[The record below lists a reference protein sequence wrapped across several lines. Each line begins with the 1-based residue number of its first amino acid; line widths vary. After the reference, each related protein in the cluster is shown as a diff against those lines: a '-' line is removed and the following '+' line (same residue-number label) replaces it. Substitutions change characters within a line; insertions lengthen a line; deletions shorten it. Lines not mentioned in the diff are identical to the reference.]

1 VGAIGL
7 EIAVIVL
14 LTLANGLFAASE
26 LALVSARRSR
36 LESMADAGNGRA
48 RLALSLAERPGTLLS
63 TVQVGITLIT
73 IVNSIF
79 AGERLVRYLEP
90 PLRPALGGYSG
101 TVAYV
106 LVVLIVTFVS
116 LVLGE
121 LAPKRLALRDP
132 ERLAVAVAPLM
143 RLLEVLA
150 RPVVWVLDRASAGLL
165 RLVGVRGERQDVVTE
180 EDVRALVEQATES
193 GSLESEES
201 ALIERVLRFTDRR
214 VREVMTPRVELVMLD
229 VSRSVP
235 AVLED
240 ALRLGHTRY
249 PVYEGNAERVTGL
262 VRRDELL
269 AVALDPN
276 LPLSSVLHEPLYV
289 PENAWA
295 QDVLAQLNQRRQYEA
310 LVVNEYGDIAGLVTA
325 NDLISE
331 LVGVFGDE
339 RQDADMIV
347 RREDGSYLVDGAVAM
362 HDLREVLNLPEQEEE
377 EFTTLAGYVLAMT
390 GTIPVVGERMEVD
403 GWSLEVVDLDGRRVD
418 RLLVTPPDGYV
429 SERGR
434 GGLARDA

>member
-1 VGAIGL
+1 MGTIGL
-7 EIAVIVL
+7 EIAVILV

-36 LESMADAGNGRA
+36 LEGLAEGGNGRA

-90 PLRPALGGYSG
+90 PLRPALGAYAG

-121 LAPKRLALRDP
+121 LAPKRMALRDP
-132 ERLAVAVAPLM
+132 EGLALTVAPLM
-143 RLLEVLA
+143 RFLEVVA
-150 RPVVWVLDRASAGLL
+150 RPVVWLLERTSSGLL
-165 RLVGVRGERQDVVTE
+165 WLVGVRGERQDVVTE

-229 VSRSVP
+229 VARPVP

-240 ALRLGHTRY
+240 ALRFGHTRY
-249 PVYEGNAERVTGL
+249 PIHEGNPERVTGL
-262 VRRDELL
+262 VRRDDLL
-269 AVALDPN
+269 ALALDPN
-276 LPLSSVLHEPLYV
+276 LPLADVVHEPLYV

-295 QDVLAQLNQRRQYEA
+295 QDVLTQLNQRRLYEA
-310 LVVNEYGDIAGLVTA
+310 LVVDEYGDIAGLVTA

-331 LVGVFGDE
+331 LVGVFGDGQE
-339 RQDADMIV
+339 EDQSIV
-347 RREDGSYLVDGAVAM
+347 RREDGSWLVDGGVAM
-362 HDLREVLNLPEQEEE
+362 HDLREVLDLPEQEEE
-377 EFTTLAGYVLAMT
+377 EFTTLAGYVLART
-390 GTIPVVGERMEVD
+390 GAIPVVGERVEVD
-403 GWSLEVVDLDGRRVD
+403 GWTLEVMDLDGLRVD
-418 RLLVTPPDGYV
+418 RLLVIPPEGHLPPGV
-429 SERGR
+429 TQEGT
-434 GGLARDA
+434 